1 MEEIP
6 TFTFENDRNLGN
18 YKDRIYDKEALIEM
32 NAKNYLNYI
41 KKYERKK
48 TPISSPYSVYL
59 KIKENNTNF
68 NSGINKNNDNYLKDI
83 INNSTSNINDEN
95 EKRKNKLNL
104 FLFNNI

>member
-83 INNSTSNINDEN
+83 INNSTSNIND
-95 EKRKNKLNL
+95 
-104 FLFNNI
+104 